1 MDERF
6 IDFLYRR
13 TLEEVFMTKE
23 KMSKNIEVHLRTL
36 QHVFEKLDHQK
47 GASMATVHL
56 FLWLLQ
62 QEISVD
68 CLYKQF
74 AEDLD
79 KKGILMRMTLMCIL
93 LVYPLYRR
101 KRIGKSRGMG

>member
-6 IDFLYRR
+6 IGFLYRR

-68 CLYKQF
+68 CLYRQYKQ
-74 AEDLD
+74 DLE
-79 KKGILMRMTLMCIL
+79 KKGIRMEMALKRILPKIL
-93 LVYPLYRR
+93 LFRR
-101 KRIGKSRGMG
+101 KRI

>member
-6 IDFLYRR
+6 ISFLYRR

-79 KKGILMRMTLMCIL
+79 KKGILMRMTLIYIL
-93 LVYPLYRR
+93 VVNPLYRQ
-101 KRIGKSRGMG
+101 KRIGKSREIG